1 MDFENKEAIHNTRI
15 APTVEVIKLPINP
28 EAASPKR
35 ANTQPPN
42 TPPRIPSN
50 KFITRPKPP
59 PRIILPARNP
69 ATIPI
74 IINDYPHNSP
84 NYKIARKTQSCKGKV
99 LENARHS

>member
-69 ATIPI
+69 ATPNKSHI
-74 IINDYPHNSP
+74 ILLFYLTTAGVANGSVSQ
-84 NYKIARKTQSCKGKV
+84 K
-99 LENARHS
+99 

>member
-59 PRIILPARNP
+59 PRIILPAGIRP
-69 ATIPI
+69 Q
-74 IINDYPHNSP
+74 Y
-84 NYKIARKTQSCKGKV
+84 Q
-99 LENARHS
+99 